1 MPKQILYFDGHL
13 FNQIL
18 LKRILQKDGHETVCA
33 NDIEHGWQLALTHQP
48 DLILLDMHLD
58 SQRGGIHLTRAL
70 RQIAALRQCPIFIL
84 APCGDTDAEI
94 EALAAGANGFI
105 YKPAGIR
112 EVQTALRAILDQPA
126 VTPARRP
133 VYASTVAAQ
142 SLPA

>member
-1 MPKQILYFDGHL
+1 MSKHILYFDGHL
-13 FNQIL
+13 FNQVL
-18 LKRILQKDGHETVCA
+18 VKRVLQKDGHETICA

-48 DLILLDMHLD
+48 DMILLDMHLD

-70 RQIAALRQCPIFIL
+70 RQIMALRNCPIFL
-84 APCGDTDAEI
+84 LTPCGDTDAEI

-112 EVQTALRAILDQPA
+112 DLQTAFRAILEQPTVIPVRQSA
-126 VTPARRP
+126 YAPAYVTR
-133 VYASTVAAQ
+133 